1 MINGRMLQLE
11 KRMFEFEKRAELENW
26 VKMDEDVDKE
36 D

>member
-1 MINGRMLQLE
+1 MSHLE
-11 KRMFEFEKRAELENW
+11 RRMFEFEKRAELENW